1 MPKGT
6 NQKLKL
12 IYLIKIMLERTDEEH
27 GLTMPE
33 ILAALEEYG
42 VTAERKSIYNDFE
55 SLRQLEIDVIQE
67 QQGKTYT
74 YHVASRQFELAEL
87 KLLVDAIQSSKFI
100 TEKKSKQL
108 IKKLE
113 SLASS
118 YEARQLQ
125 RQVYVS
131 GRIKTMNESIYYNVD
146 EIHNAIA
153 SNKKIRFQYFQWN
166 IKKETELRKLGQF
179 YEISPWALSWDDE
192 NYYMIGYDSEAKKI
206 KHYRVD
212 KMLKSTCM
220 DEAREGKELFE
231 SFDIAAYT
239 RKSFGMYGGEEQSVK
254 LEFEN
259 RLVGVVIDRFG
270 KDIII
275 APTGDNHFT
284 IKVDVAVSDQFLGW
298 VFALG
303 DGAKILGPENVVE
316 QIKEL
321 AKKAIEK
328 YQWENVIKGRSL

>member
-12 IYLIKIMLERTDEEH
+12 IYLIKIMLEKTDEEH

-33 ILAALEEYG
+33 ILSELEAYG

-55 SLRQLEIDVIQE
+55 TLRMLEIDVVQE
-67 QQGKTYT
+67 QHGKTFT

-108 IKKLE
+108 IKKIE

-118 YEARQLQ
+118 YEAKQLQ

-131 GRIKTMNESIYYNVD
+131 GRIKTMNESIYYSVD
-146 EIHNAIA
+146 EIHKAIA

-166 IKKETELRKLGQF
+166 IKKETELRKEGQF
-179 YEISPWALSWDDE
+179 YVISPWALSWDDE
-192 NYYMIGYDSEAKKI
+192 NYYMIGYDSEAKII

-212 KMLKSTCM
+212 KMLKSTCTE
-220 DEAREGKELFE
+220 DEREGKELFE
-231 SFDIAAYT
+231 AFDIAAYT

-254 LEFEN
+254 LEFDN

-275 APTGDNHFT
+275 APAGDNHFT

-316 QIKEL
+316 QMKEL
-321 AKKAIEK
+321 AKKAVAK
-328 YQWENVIKGRSL
+328 YEL

>member
-33 ILAALEEYG
+33 ILEALEAYD
-42 VTAERKSIYNDFE
+42 VSAERKSIYNDFE
-55 SLRQLEIDVIQE
+55 TLRTLGIDVVQE
-67 QQGKTYT
+67 QQGKTYL

-113 SLASS
+113 GFASC
-118 YEARQLQ
+118 YEAKQLQ

-153 SNKKIRFQYFQWN
+153 SKKKIRFQYFQWN
-166 IKKETELRKLGQF
+166 IKKETELRKSGQF
-179 YEISPWALSWDDE
+179 YEISPWALSWDSE
-192 NYYMIGYDSEAKKI
+192 NYYMIGYDSEAKMI

-212 KMLKSTCM
+212 KMLKSTCI
-220 DEAREGKELFE
+220 EEEREGKELFDE
-231 SFDIAAYT
+231 FDIATYT

-254 LEFEN
+254 LEFDN
-259 RLVGVVIDRFG
+259 NLVGVVIDRFG

-275 APTGDNHFT
+275 APADQSHFT
-284 IKVDVAVSDQFLGW
+284 VNVNVAVSDQFLGW

-316 QIKEL
+316 QMKEL
-321 AKKAIEK
+321 MKKAIEK
-328 YQWENVIKGRSL
+328 YQ